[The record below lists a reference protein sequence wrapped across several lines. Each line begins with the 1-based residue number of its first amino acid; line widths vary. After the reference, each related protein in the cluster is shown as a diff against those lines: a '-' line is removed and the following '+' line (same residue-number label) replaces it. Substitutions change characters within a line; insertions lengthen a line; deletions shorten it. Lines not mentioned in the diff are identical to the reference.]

1 MRAKTYSQFK
11 AFKAITVAA
20 LRSISKSPSSV
31 IFTIAFP
38 LIFILV
44 FGFIGSGS
52 MMAIKVAFSPGSDTS
67 SLLATQLRQQATLK
81 FIPYTDSLDLWNKIE
96 KNKINV
102 LLDVHAN
109 NDSAAPKYTVTLKAL
124 PTALNYSN
132 RLKMEMLQ
140 TVASQDL
147 VIHDRMAHLVDIRQ
161 ASIDK
166 KEFKTIDFILP
177 GQLGFAL
184 LAASVFGT
192 AFVFFSLRQGLVLK
206 RFFATPI
213 RREVILLGEGT
224 ARMIF
229 QLAGAIL
236 IILIGRYFLGYTL
249 VHGFVTVI
257 NMLVLSALGILVFM
271 SFGFIISGLSK
282 TEASIPPLSNIL
294 TLPQFL
300 LAGTFFPISDF
311 PAWLQPISKALPLTY
326 LNDALR
332 AVAFDGQS
340 LWGVKFDLLILVL
353 WGVVGYLVAGKLFKW
368 E

>member
-1 MRAKTYSQFK
+1 MRSNSYSQLK
-11 AFKAITVAA
+11 AFKAITIAA

-44 FGFIGSGS
+44 FGFVGGSG
-52 MMAIKVAFSPGSDTS
+52 MQEIKVAFSPDTDTT
-67 SLLATQLRQQATLK
+67 SLLANEMRQQATLK
-81 FIPYTDSLDLWNKIE
+81 FISYTDSVDLWEKIE
-96 KNKINV
+96 KGKINV
-102 LLDVHAN
+102 LLDVQAKK
-109 NDSAAPKYTVTLKAL
+109 DSGASDYSVTLQAL

-132 RLKMEMLQ
+132 RLKMEILQ
-140 TVASQDL
+140 IVASQDP
-147 VIHDRMAHLVDIRQ
+147 VIHDRMTHLVEVQQ
-161 ASIDK
+161 ASINK

-206 RFFATPI
+206 RFFATPV
-213 RREVILLGEGT
+213 RREFILLGEGM
-224 ARMIF
+224 ARMVF
-229 QLAGAIL
+229 QLFGAVL
-236 IILIGRYFLGYTL
+236 IIFIGRYFLGYTL
-249 VHGFVTVI
+249 VHGLITVI
-257 NMLVLSALGILVFM
+257 NMLILSAIGILVFM

-311 PAWLQPISKALPLTY
+311 PKWLQPISKALPLTY

-340 LWGVKFDLLILVL
+340 LWGVKFDILILVL
-353 WGVVGYLVAGKLFKW
+353 WGVVGYIIAGKLFKW

>member
-1 MRAKTYSQFK
+1 MQHQSYSQFK
-11 AFKAITVAA
+11 AFKAITIAA

-44 FGFIGSGS
+44 FGFIGGNGRSG
-52 MMAIKVAFSPGSDTS
+52 INVAFSPGSDTA
-67 SLLATQLRQQATLK
+67 SLLAKQIGQQATLK
-81 FIPYTDSLDLWNKIE
+81 FVPYRDSADLFNKIE
-96 KNKINV
+96 KGKINV
-102 LLDVHAN
+102 LLDVQVPGKAG
-109 NDSAAPKYTVTLKAL
+109 DAAYRITLKAL
-124 PTALNYSN
+124 PAALNQSN
-132 RLKMEMLQ
+132 RLKMELQ
-140 TVASQDL
+140 QIIASQDP
-147 VIHDRMAHLVDIRQ
+147 VVHDRLARLADIRQ
-161 ASIDK
+161 ASINK

-206 RFFATPI
+206 RFFATPV
-213 RREVILLGEGT
+213 RREYILLGEGT

-229 QLAGAIL
+229 QLFGAIL
-236 IILIGRYFLGYTL
+236 IILIGRFFLGYTL
-249 VHGFVTVI
+249 VHGWITVV
-257 NMLVLSALGILVFM
+257 NMLILSALGILVFM
-271 SFGFIISGLSK
+271 SFGFIISGLSRS
-282 TEASIPPLSNIL
+282 ESSIPPLSNIL

-300 LAGTFFPISDF
+300 LAGTFFPVSDF
-311 PAWLQPISKALPLTY
+311 PGWLQPISKALPLTY

-340 LWGVKFDLLILVL
+340 LWGVKLDLAVLLL
-353 WGVVGYLVAGKLFKW
+353 WGIAGYFIAGKLFKW